1 MRHEIVAP
9 KCFPV
14 SFNQRRL
21 WIVDQLHPGMAAY
34 HIPVCQRLTGQIAL
48 DALER
53 SLEAIVDRH
62 ESLRT
67 TFGVRNGVPVQL
79 IRSSRAIPLQMRDIS
94 SHTGVDVEA
103 QAYSF
108 ARREIQKPFDLSN
121 GPLIRAVLLRLGPE
135 NHILV
140 TTMHHIVGD
149 GWSAELFIRE
159 LAEYYGAFSAGREPS
174 LKPLAMQYSDFT
186 LLQRHLV
193 ANERIEQQLSFWRE
207 TLTGAPALHRLPSDH
222 ARPAQRTYAGAS
234 QTLHLEN
241 ELVAKLQQFAR
252 HQRITFFMLMTA
264 TFQVLLSKY
273 SNQQDILIGIPVSGR
288 NIVETETLIGLFVN
302 TIVLRTSLSGNPQ
315 FIEVLSRVRENLLDA
330 MSHQDVPFEL
340 IVDTIRAPRSLG
352 YNPLFQI
359 MFATFRAA
367 VQSREFGQL
376 TATPYVVESSMSPFD
391 LGVNIVESFGGTW
404 WVRAEYSTELF
415 DRARIASILD
425 AYKVL
430 LRSILTHSHQ
440 RLSELQLLH
449 SAGEVSANTLQP
461 ITSSDAPGSIGNS
474 SIKGRDVCIPAW
486 DSSVTGST
494 TSTREGGPL
503 DPVEGKLVEIWQ
515 KFLNSSPIAVTDDF
529 FELGGNSLLA
539 IELVAYVN
547 RTFGETLPVS
557 SFFREGTIRSM
568 AKRLRGQLVCKS
580 SFVPLIETGTKPP
593 FFTAGS
599 SHEYRDLSRALGSNQ
614 PFYQMDVYALQ
625 EEQWIAGRP
634 LLTTV
639 QDIAS
644 HFVRDILTLQPC
656 GPYFLAGQ
664 CEGGI
669 VVLEIA
675 RQLQRKGYEI
685 GTLIQF
691 DTTVTGYFPKIPWHK
706 RLSWNFAQSGATE
719 KVKFVRRRIRKI
731 LAAKTPS
738 IVEHIWKVTWDAVR
752 AYETDKIF
760 DVEISLF
767 RTEQLLWYIENLA
780 VGWERVGPVRIYDV
794 PGDHEGLFTN
804 SAAQT
809 IIRQVLE
816 DAQRQFA
823 AKDMKVGEI
832 S

>member
-1 MRHEIVAP
+1 VE

-14 SFNQRRL
+14 SSNQRRL
-21 WIVDQLHPGMAAY
+21 WIVDQLYPGMAAY
-34 HIPVCQRLTGQIAL
+34 HIPVCLRLTGQIAL

-53 SLEAIVDRH
+53 SLTAIVDRH

-67 TFGVRNGVPVQL
+67 TFGVRNGVPVQF
-79 IRSSRAIPLQMRDIS
+79 IRSSRAIPLQVLDIS
-94 SHTGVDVEA
+94 SDSGLDVEA

-108 ARREIQKPFDLSN
+108 VRGEIQKPFDLSN

-140 TTMHHIVGD
+140 TTMHHVVTD

-193 ANERIEQQLSFWRE
+193 VSERIEQQLSFWRE
-207 TLTGAPALHRLPSDH
+207 TLTGAPPMHNLPTDR
-222 ARPAQRTYAGAS
+222 ARPAQPTYAGAS
-234 QTLHLEN
+234 QTLHLDN
-241 ELVAKLQQFAR
+241 ELITKLQQLAR
-252 HQRITFFMLMTA
+252 HQRITLFMLLTA

-273 SNQQDILIGIPVSGR
+273 SNEQDIVIGIPVSGR

-315 FIEVLSRVRENLLDA
+315 FIEVLGRVRKNLLDA

-340 IVDTIRAPRSLG
+340 IVDTIRAPRGLG
-352 YNPLFQI
+352 SNPLFQI

-376 TATPYVVESSMSPFD
+376 TATPYVVESSVSPFD
-391 LGVNIVESFGGTW
+391 LSVNIIESFDGTW

-425 AYKVL
+425 AYKML
-430 LRSILTHSHQ
+430 LWSILTQSHQ

-449 SAGEVSANTLQP
+449 SAGEASANTLHLK
-461 ITSSDAPGSIGNS
+461 TSSDAPKSITNS
-474 SIKGRDVCIPAW
+474 SIHGRNICCLA
-486 DSSVTGST
+486 SSDIGSS
-494 TSTREGGPL
+494 TSSSPKSPFELAERR
-503 DPVEGKLVEIWQ
+503 LVEIWQ
-515 KFLNSSPIAVTDDF
+515 NFLKTSPIDVDDDF
-529 FELGGNSLLA
+529 FMLGGNSLLA
-539 IELVAYVN
+539 IELVAEVN
-547 RTFGETLPVS
+547 RTFGKTLPVS
-557 SFFREGTIRSM
+557 SLFQDPTIRSM
-568 AKRLRGQLVCKS
+568 AKRLHGQLVCKS
-580 SFVPLIETGTKPP
+580 SFVPLVATGTRPP
-593 FFTAGS
+593 LFVAGNAR
-599 SHEYRDLSRALGSNQ
+599 EFRELSRALGSDQ

-625 EEQWIAGRP
+625 EERLIAGKP

-644 HFVRDILTLQPC
+644 HFVYDIIAIQHV

-664 CEGGI
+664 CDGGI

-675 RQLQRKGYEI
+675 RQLQRKGHEI
-685 GTLIQF
+685 GALMQF
-691 DTTVTGYFPKIPWHK
+691 DTPVAGYFAKMPWYK
-706 RLSWNFAQSGATE
+706 QLSWAFAQSDRWKRIFAL
-719 KVKFVRRRIRKI
+719 FRNRIRKT
-731 LAAKTPS
+731 LAAKKPMS
-738 IVEHIWKVTWDAVR
+738 IADHIWMVIWDAVR
-752 AYETDKIF
+752 AHGTEKKF
-760 DVEISLF
+760 DGEIALF
-767 RTEQLLWYIENLA
+767 RAEQPLFCYENVA
-780 VGWERVGPVRIYDV
+780 FGWDRVGPVRIYDV
-794 PGDHEGLFTN
+794 PGDHLRLFTN
-804 SAAQT
+804 STAQT
-809 IIRQVLE
+809 IIRQVLKH
-816 DAQRQFA
+816 AQRRFE
-823 AKDMKVGEI
+823 AKGTEVGEN